1 MYLVEYIAVGYKVFR
16 ISVRFRHHELFYI
29 QKALKVLLIST
40 DAAIVFGEG
49 IHNLM
54 KINLVVLFIFIQ
66 LVYLGLLICFDD
78 YFETRNKSCE

>member
-1 MYLVEYIAVGYKVFR
+1 M
-16 ISVRFRHHELFYI
+16 
-29 QKALKVLLIST
+29 LLIST